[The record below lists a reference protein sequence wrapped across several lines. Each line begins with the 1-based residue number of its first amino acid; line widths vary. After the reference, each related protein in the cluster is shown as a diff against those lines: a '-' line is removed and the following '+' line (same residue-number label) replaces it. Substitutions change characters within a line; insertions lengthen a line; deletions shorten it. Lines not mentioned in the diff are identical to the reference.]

1 MSDFVGKISHPGI
14 CITKLHASVKGF
26 QLRGGASLQE
36 VYTFYI
42 TFALILNVNIL
53 KLG

>member
-26 QLRGGASLQE
+26 QPRGGASLQE
-36 VYTFYI
+36 VYTYLYYFCI
-42 TFALILNVNIL
+42 NSEC
-53 KLG
+53 